1 MAVAKSAA
9 KLLPAHSVL
18 IAMYGATVGAY
29 GIISK
34 PMACN
39 QAICALLSNEKYPY
53 TYLFQ
58 MAYELQKKFVNL
70 AVGSAQ
76 QNISQ
81 VLIKRLP
88 IHSNIDIIR
97 RFHLLAQPIHEEME
111 LLQVEN
117 RHLSELRDS
126 LLPKLMSGELDVSS
140 IDL

>member
-1 MAVAKSAA
+1 MALSKSSAKI
-9 KLLPAHSVL
+9 LPRHTVL

-39 QAICALLSNEKYPY
+39 QAICALLANESYPY

-58 MAYELQKKFVNL
+58 MAYEQQQKLINL

-81 VLIKRLP
+81 ILIKQLL
-88 IHSNIDIIR
+88 IHSNIDAIK
-97 RFHLLAQPIHEEME
+97 RFHVLAQPLHQQIEQ
-111 LLQVEN
+111 LQLESRV
-117 RHLSELRDS
+117 LSETRDI
-126 LLPKLMSGELDVSS
+126 LLPKLLSGELDVSN
-140 IDL
+140 INI

>member
-1 MAVAKSAA
+1 MALSKSSA
-9 KLLPAHSVL
+9 KLLPEHSVL
-18 IAMYGATVGAY
+18 IAMYGATVGAF

-39 QAICALLSNEKYPY
+39 QAVCALLGNEKYPY

-58 MAYELQKKFVNL
+58 MAQEQQQKLINM

-81 VLIKRLP
+81 ILIKQLP
-88 IHSNIDIIR
+88 LHSDVAAISK
-97 RFHLLAQPIHEEME
+97 FHTIAQPLHKQIEQ
-111 LLQVEN
+111 LQAEN
-117 RHLSELRDS
+117 RTLSEMRDT
-126 LLPKLMSGELDVSS
+126 LLPRLMSGELDVSE